1 MSNKTFVENISSFE
15 WKIIIKILSWPN
27 VIENAAL
34 SEEPHR
40 ILYYLENLSSLFHIF
55 WNMGKEDK
63 NLRFIDENNLD
74 KTLSRIYWIKSM
86 QIVYRSAFKI
96 LGIKPMNKM

>member
-1 MSNKTFVENISSFE
+1 
-15 WKIIIKILSWPN
+15 
-27 VIENAAL
+27 
-34 SEEPHR
+34 
-40 ILYYLENLSSLFHIF
+40 
-55 WNMGKEDK
+55 MGKEDK